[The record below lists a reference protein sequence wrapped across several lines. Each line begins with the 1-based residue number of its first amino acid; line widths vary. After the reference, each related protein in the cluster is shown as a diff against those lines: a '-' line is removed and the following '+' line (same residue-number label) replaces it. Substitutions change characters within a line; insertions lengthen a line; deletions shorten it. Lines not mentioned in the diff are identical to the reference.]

1 MENFPNINGYLS
13 YRTNYFE
20 SFTEFWHVNNNINNR
35 YINILCC
42 NIRSVSSNFDEL
54 TLFLENDSNNDK
66 IDVIILTETWHNPLN
81 QNVFEIDGY
90 KLFFSTIKRNQN
102 DGIFIFVR
110 NKYNVDFFEYD
121 FIETNIVKL
130 TFTNVGVPIILL
142 CLYRSPSTDINIFNN
157 TVIKLIK

>member
-54 TLFLENDSNNDK
+54 TLFLENDPNNDK

-81 QNVFEIDGY
+81 QNVFKIDGY

-110 NKYNVDFFEYD
+110 NKYSVDFFE
-121 FIETNIVKL
+121 
-130 TFTNVGVPIILL
+130 
-142 CLYRSPSTDINIFNN
+142 
-157 TVIKLIK
+157 